1 MKPKILVT
9 RKMTDEAEKKLAENF
24 EVTFNKNDD
33 PIPYEELIKLANQYD
48 GMAVSGWDKFDENFF
63 NNMNG
68 RLKIIATFS
77 VGYDHIDIKS
87 AKEKNI
93 IITNTPNVLNDAVAE
108 ITLLLMLATCRKAYE
123 GISLVKSGKWKDVKV
138 DFVNF
143 VMGQSLTGKTLG
155 IIGMG
160 RIGRIVAKRAKGFG
174 MKIIYCNRNKLSN
187 EIEDGA
193 KYYESVNSM
202 MPDCDFVSIH
212 TPATKE
218 TKNILNN
225 TAIELLPKHAIV
237 INTSRGSTVDDEA
250 LIKALQNNKIYA
262 AGLDVFINEPN
273 VDERYLKLDNCFLLP
288 HIGSSNYE
296 TRDAMAMMA
305 VDNICAYFK
314 KNPLLTKLKK
324 QQP

>member
-225 TAIELLPKHAIV
+225 AAIELLPKHAIV

-296 TRDAMAMMA
+296 TRDAMSMMA
-305 VDNICAYFK
+305 VDNIYAYFNNK
-314 KNPLLTKLKK
+314 PLLSKVN
-324 QQP
+324 

>member
-9 RKMTDEAEKKLAENF
+9 RKMTDEAEKKLSENF
-24 EVTFNKNDD
+24 EATFNKNDD

-48 GMAVSGWDKFDENFF
+48 GMAVSGWDKIDENFF
-63 NNMNG
+63 NNMKG
-68 RLKIIATFS
+68 KLKIIATFS
-77 VGYDHIDIKS
+77 VGYDHIDIKA

-108 ITLLLMLATCRKAYE
+108 ITLLLMLSTCRKAYE
-123 GISLVKSGKWKDVKV
+123 GINLVKSGRWKDVKV

-174 MKIIYCNRNKLSN
+174 MKIIYYNRKKLSN
-187 EIEDGA
+187 DLEDGA
-193 KYYESVNSM
+193 IYYESVNSM

-212 TPATKE
+212 TPATTE
-218 TKNILNN
+218 TKNILNSKSIN
-225 TAIELLPKHAIV
+225 LLPKHAIV

-250 LIKALQNNKIYA
+250 LIEALQKNKIYA
-262 AGLDVFINEPN
+262 AGLDVFANEPH
-273 VDERYLKLDNCFLLP
+273 VDERYLKLDNCFVLP

-296 TRDAMAMMA
+296 TRDAMAMLA
-305 VDNICAYFK
+305 VKNIQAYFNNK
-314 KNPLLTKLKK
+314 PLLSEVK
-324 QQP
+324 

>member
-9 RKMTDEAEKKLAENF
+9 RKMTDGAEKKLAENF
-24 EVTFNKNDD
+24 EVTLNKNDD
-33 PIPYEELIKLANQYD
+33 PIPYEELVKLANQYD
-48 GMAVSGWDKFDENFF
+48 GMVVSGWDKFDENFF

-212 TPATKE
+212 TPATIE

-225 TAIELLPKHAIV
+225 AAIELLPKHAIV

-262 AGLDVFINEPN
+262 AGLDVFIKEPN
-273 VDERYLKLDNCFLLP
+273 VDERYLKLDNCFVLP

-296 TRDAMAMMA
+296 TRDAMSMMA
-305 VDNICAYFK
+305 VDNICAYFNN
-314 KNPLLTKLKK
+314 NPLLSKVN
-324 QQP
+324 

>member
-9 RKMTDEAEKKLAENF
+9 RKMTDGAEKKLAENF
-24 EVTFNKNDD
+24 EVTLNKNDD
-33 PIPYEELIKLANQYD
+33 PIPYEELVKLANQYD
-48 GMAVSGWDKFDENFF
+48 GMVVSGWDKFDENFF
-63 NNMNG
+63 NNMKG

-225 TAIELLPKHAIV
+225 AAIELLPKHAIV

-296 TRDAMAMMA
+296 TRDAMSMMA
-305 VDNICAYFK
+305 VDNICAYFNNK
-314 KNPLLTKLKK
+314 PLLSKVN
-324 QQP
+324 

>member
-9 RKMTDEAEKKLAENF
+9 RKMTDEAEKKLTENF
-24 EVTFNKNDD
+24 EVTLNKNDD

-87 AKEKNI
+87 AKEKNV

-174 MKIIYCNRNKLSN
+174 MKIIYCNRNKLSSELEN
-187 EIEDGA
+187 GA
-193 KYYESVNSM
+193 KFYKSVNSM

-225 TAIELLPKHAIV
+225 AAIELLPKHAIV

-305 VDNICAYFK
+305 VDNIYAYFNNK
-314 KNPLLTKLKK
+314 PLLSKIN
-324 QQP
+324 

>member
-225 TAIELLPKHAIV
+225 AAIELLPKHAIV

-305 VDNICAYFK
+305 VDNIYAYF
-314 KNPLLTKLKK
+314 NNEPLLSKVT
-324 QQP
+324 

>member
-9 RKMTDEAEKKLAENF
+9 RKMTDGAEKKLAENF

-33 PIPYEELIKLANQYD
+33 PIPYEELVKLANQYD
-48 GMAVSGWDKFDENFF
+48 GMVVSGWDKFDENFF

-212 TPATKE
+212 TPATIE

-225 TAIELLPKHAIV
+225 AAIELLPKHAIV
-237 INTSRGSTVDDEA
+237 INTSRGS
-250 LIKALQNNKIYA
+250 
-262 AGLDVFINEPN
+262 
-273 VDERYLKLDNCFLLP
+273 
-288 HIGSSNYE
+288 
-296 TRDAMAMMA
+296 
-305 VDNICAYFK
+305 
-314 KNPLLTKLKK
+314 
-324 QQP
+324 

>member
-68 RLKIIATFS
+68 SLKIIATFS

-160 RIGRIVAKRAKGFG
+160 RIGRIVAKRSKGFG

-225 TAIELLPKHAIV
+225 AAIELLPKHAIV

-273 VDERYLKLDNCFLLP
+273 IDERYLKLDNCFLLP

-305 VDNICAYFK
+305 VDNIYASFYNK
-314 KNPLLTKLKK
+314 PLLSKVN
-324 QQP
+324 

>member
-68 RLKIIATFS
+68 SLKIIATFS

-202 MPDCDFVSIH
+202 MPDCDFVFIH
-212 TPATKE
+212 TPATSE
-218 TKNILNN
+218 TKNILDSS
-225 TAIELLPKHAIV
+225 ALELLPKHAIV
-237 INTSRGSTVDDEA
+237 INTSRGSTVDDDALIEA
-250 LIKALQNNKIYA
+250 LLNNKIYA
-262 AGLDVFINEPN
+262 AGLDVFNNEPN
-273 VDERYLKLDNCFLLP
+273 LDERYLSLDNCFVLP

-296 TRDAMAMMA
+296 TRDAMAMLA
-305 VDNICAYFK
+305 VNNIYAYFNNK
-314 KNPLLTKLKK
+314 SLLSKVI
-324 QQP
+324 

>member
-33 PIPYEELIKLANQYD
+33 PIPYEKLIKLANQYD

-225 TAIELLPKHAIV
+225 AAIELLPKHAIV

-305 VDNICAYFK
+305 VDNIYAYFNNK
-314 KNPLLTKLKK
+314 PLLSKVN
-324 QQP
+324 

>member
-9 RKMTDEAEKKLAENF
+9 RKMTDGAEKKLAENF
-24 EVTFNKNDD
+24 EVTLNKNDD
-33 PIPYEELIKLANQYD
+33 PIPYEELVKLANQYD
-48 GMAVSGWDKFDENFF
+48 GMVVSGWDKFDENFF

-68 RLKIIATFS
+68 SLKIIATFS
-77 VGYDHIDIKS
+77 VGYDHINIKS

-225 TAIELLPKHAIV
+225 AAIELLPKHAIV

-296 TRDAMAMMA
+296 TRDAMSMMA
-305 VDNICAYFK
+305 VDNICAYFNNK
-314 KNPLLTKLKK
+314 PLLSKVN
-324 QQP
+324 

>member
-1 MKPKILVT
+1 
-9 RKMTDEAEKKLAENF
+9 
-24 EVTFNKNDD
+24 
-33 PIPYEELIKLANQYD
+33 
-48 GMAVSGWDKFDENFF
+48 MAVSGWDKFDENFF

-225 TAIELLPKHAIV
+225 AAIELLPKHAIV

-296 TRDAMAMMA
+296 TRDAMSMMA
-305 VDNICAYFK
+305 VDNICAYFNNK
-314 KNPLLTKLKK
+314 PLLSKVN
-324 QQP
+324 

>member
-33 PIPYEELIKLANQYD
+33 PIPYEKLIKLANQYD

-202 MPDCDFVSIH
+202 MPNCDFVSIH
-212 TPATKE
+212 TPTTKE

-225 TAIELLPKHAIV
+225 AAIELLPKHAIV

-305 VDNICAYFK
+305 VDNIYAYFNNK
-314 KNPLLTKLKK
+314 PLLSKVN
-324 QQP
+324 

>member
-9 RKMTDEAEKKLAENF
+9 RKMTDGAEKKLAENF
-24 EVTFNKNDD
+24 EVTLNKNDD
-33 PIPYEELIKLANQYD
+33 PIPYEELVKLANQYD
-48 GMAVSGWDKFDENFF
+48 GMVVSGWDKFDENFF

-225 TAIELLPKHAIV
+225 AAIELLPKHAIV

-273 VDERYLKLDNCFLLP
+273 VDEKYLKLDNCFLLP

-296 TRDAMAMMA
+296 TRDAMSMMA
-305 VDNICAYFK
+305 VDNICAYFNNK
-314 KNPLLTKLKK
+314 PLLSKVN
-324 QQP
+324 

>member
-225 TAIELLPKHAIV
+225 AAIELLPKHAIV

-273 VDERYLKLDNCFLLP
+273 IDERYLKLDNCFLLP

-296 TRDAMAMMA
+296 TRDAMAIMA
-305 VDNICAYFK
+305 VDNIYAYFNNK
-314 KNPLLTKLKK
+314 PLLSKVN
-324 QQP
+324 

>member
-68 RLKIIATFS
+68 SLKIIATFS

-225 TAIELLPKHAIV
+225 AAIELLPKHAIV

-273 VDERYLKLDNCFLLP
+273 IDERYLKLDNCFLLP

-305 VDNICAYFK
+305 VDNIYASFYNK
-314 KNPLLTKLKK
+314 PLLSKVN
-324 QQP
+324 

>member
-9 RKMTDEAEKKLAENF
+9 RKMTDGAEKKLAENF
-24 EVTFNKNDD
+24 EVTLNKNDD
-33 PIPYEELIKLANQYD
+33 PIPYEELVKLANQYD
-48 GMAVSGWDKFDENFF
+48 GMVVSGWDKFDENFF
-63 NNMNG
+63 NNMKG

-225 TAIELLPKHAIV
+225 AAIELLPKHAIV

-305 VDNICAYFK
+305 VDNIYAYFNNK
-314 KNPLLTKLKK
+314 PLLSKVN
-324 QQP
+324 

>member
-9 RKMTDEAEKKLAENF
+9 RKMTDGAEKKLAENF
-24 EVTFNKNDD
+24 EVTLNKNDD
-33 PIPYEELIKLANQYD
+33 PIPYEELVKLANQYD
-48 GMAVSGWDKFDENFF
+48 GMVVSGWDKFDENFF
-63 NNMNG
+63 NNING

-225 TAIELLPKHAIV
+225 AAIELLPKHAIV

-305 VDNICAYFK
+305 VDNIYAYFYNK
-314 KNPLLTKLKK
+314 PLLSKVN
-324 QQP
+324 

>member
-9 RKMTDEAEKKLAENF
+9 RKMTDGAEKKLAENF
-24 EVTFNKNDD
+24 EVTLNKNDD
-33 PIPYEELIKLANQYD
+33 PIPYEELVKLANQYD
-48 GMAVSGWDKFDENFF
+48 GMVVSGWDKFDENFF
-63 NNMNG
+63 NNMKG

-225 TAIELLPKHAIV
+225 AAIELLPKHAIV

-305 VDNICAYFK
+305 VDNIYAYFYNK
-314 KNPLLTKLKK
+314 PLLSKVN
-324 QQP
+324 

>member
-33 PIPYEELIKLANQYD
+33 PIPYEELVKLANQYD

-212 TPATKE
+212 TPTTKE

-225 TAIELLPKHAIV
+225 AAIELLPKHAIV

-273 VDERYLKLDNCFLLP
+273 VDEKYLKLDNCFLLP

-305 VDNICAYFK
+305 VDNIYAYFNNK
-314 KNPLLTKLKK
+314 PLLSKVN
-324 QQP
+324 